1 MKRCRLKRNNF
12 QIRNKMIKE
21 NKTSDKQQNG
31 NDFIADVTRSCS
43 SEDIFREKQLQM
55 TNKELA
61 DLVCEET
68 TKMCRTGG
76 KSFTMRVPVNVKDTD
91 MLISELVR
99 RFRVLS
105 NCG

>member
-1 MKRCRLKRNNF
+1 MS
-12 QIRNKMIKE
+12 KE
-21 NKTSDKQQNG
+21 NKTLNKQENG

-43 SEDIFREKQLQM
+43 SEDLFREKQQAM
-55 TNKELA
+55 TNKVLA
-61 DLVCEET
+61 DMVCEET

-76 KSFTMRVPVNVKDTD
+76 KSFTMQVPVNIKDTA

>member
-1 MKRCRLKRNNF
+1 MKKE
-12 QIRNKMIKE
+12 QIEQKE
-21 NKTSDKQQNG
+21 KVG
-31 NDFIADVTRSCS
+31 IADVTRSCS
-43 SEDIFREKQLQM
+43 FEDLFREEQQLM

-61 DLVCEET
+61 DLVSKEV

-76 KSFTMRVPVNVKDTD
+76 KSFTMRVPANVKDTD

-99 RFRVLS
+99 RFKVLS

>member
-1 MKRCRLKRNNF
+1 MKLENENTFDNNGH
-12 QIRNKMIKE
+12 
-21 NKTSDKQQNG
+21 G
-31 NDFIADVTRSCS
+31 NDFISDVTRSCS
-43 SEDIFREKQLQM
+43 PEDLFREKQQAI

-76 KSFTMRVPVNVKDTD
+76 KSFTMRVPANVKDTD